1 MSDNLRDYL
10 NEFLVVYFDDNDLD
24 THWKHVR
31 KALERLRERKLTWK
45 IKACEFAV
53 EKRITSDIL
62 LMQKQRCNTRN
73 LRMASAENVKEFRGI
88 AGYYRQY
95 IKQFSDKM
103 KPLIH

>member
-1 MSDNLRDYL
+1 MDSIGLKNAPAEFARFRSDNLRDYL

-53 EKRITSDIL
+53 EKRITSGIL
-62 LMQKQRCNTRN
+62 LMEKQRCNTRN
-73 LRMASAENVKEFRGI
+73 LRMA
-88 AGYYRQY
+88 
-95 IKQFSDKM
+95 
-103 KPLIH
+103 